1 MIPGMNPKQLEGML
15 KQLGMKMENITATQ
29 VVIKTDTGDITINDP
44 QVVKTT
50 MKGQI
55 VYQVSGNV
63 NEATFTEE
71 DVKLVMD
78 QTGIQDRKKAEKAL
92 QESNGEVVEAIMK
105 LKS

>member
-15 KQLGMKMENITATQ
+15 KQMGMKMDNISATQ
-29 VVIKTDTGDITINDP
+29 VVIKTDNGDITINNP

-50 MKGQI
+50 MKGQV
-55 VYQVSGNV
+55 VYQVSGNAD
-63 NEATFTEE
+63 EATFSEE
-71 DVKLVMD
+71 DVKLVMEQSGVKD
-78 QTGIQDRKKAEKAL
+78 EEKVKKAL

>member
-1 MIPGMNPKQLEGML
+1 MMPGMNPKQLEGML
-15 KQLGMKMENITATQ
+15 KQLGMKMENIEATQ
-29 VVIKTDTGDITINDP
+29 VTIKTDNGDITIDNP

-55 VYQVSGNV
+55 VYQVSGQV
-63 NEATFTEE
+63 EEATYNEE

-78 QTGIQDRKKAEKAL
+78 QTGIKDKKKVEKAL
-92 QESNGEVVEAIMK
+92 KESNGEVVEAIMK

>member
-15 KQLGMKMENITATQ
+15 KQMGMKMENISATQ
-29 VVIKTDTGDITINDP
+29 VVIKSDNGDITINNP

-50 MKGQI
+50 MKGQV
-55 VYQVSGNV
+55 VYQVSGNAD
-63 NEATFTEE
+63 EATFSEE
-71 DVKLVMD
+71 DVKLVMEQSGVKD
-78 QTGIQDRKKAEKAL
+78 EEKVKKSL

>member
-1 MIPGMNPKQLEGML
+1 MIPGMNPKQMQAML
-15 KQLGMKMENITATQ
+15 KQLGMKMDNISATQ
-29 VVIKTDTGDITINDP
+29 VVIKTDTGDITINNP

-50 MKGQI
+50 MKGQV

-63 NEATFTEE
+63 DEATFNEE

-78 QTGIQDRKKAEKAL
+78 QTGIQDRKKVEKAL

>member
-1 MIPGMNPKQLEGML
+1 MIPGVNPKQLEGML

-55 VYQVSGNV
+55 VYQVSSNV

-78 QTGIQDRKKAEKAL
+78 QTGVQDRKKVEKAL